1 MKRNRLFL
9 LAAMLPMLQV
19 AQAQTSYEA
28 SVLLDTDLSGTAR
41 YVGMGG
47 AMSALGADMST
58 MGTNP
63 AGTALYRSWD
73 AALSFGGNG
82 VTQRTQTN
90 LGKNRA
96 FNAYGSMDNVGV
108 VIANKNSNTDVL
120 RFVNFG
126 FNYRNVKR
134 FGGKMGMKANLGGL
148 SQTNQMVWQAWEN
161 VGYVDYT
168 YFDPNAKNN
177 FFDDGNIKRYFKD
190 FNYGWLTLL
199 GAYADLMGIYA
210 LEDEN
215 GNILFDEEGK
225 VMEDYWYRLANGCN
239 YTELVSGG
247 IDAYD
252 FNLSFNL
259 MDAVYLGATFTVYDV
274 NRVFESTYTEYFD
287 GGDYFLQSFY
297 RTVGSG
303 YDLKLGAIVRPFP
316 ESSFRIGVSAT
327 TPTVY
332 ALHDYNSAIISS
344 LFYEQDVCY
353 EMDTFSEDALG
364 GDYLTDYT
372 MIAPAKFNVSLGG
385 TIGTSIAL
393 GAEYEY
399 TDYGNISLYDEDGYD
414 NVGMN
419 EFTAQNFTGKHT
431 LRLGAEKTFG
441 TFYTRLGYNFQTGGY
456 GNEAYKALTVNSV
469 QTNTAYT
476 NIKSTQNF
484 TCGIGFRGDAFYL
497 DAALLYSTQ
506 KADFYPFDDPEL
518 QATQLTRNLVKGM
531 MTVGMRF

>member
-73 AALSFGGNG
+73 AVLSFGGNG

-148 SQTNQMVWQAWEN
+148 SQTNQMVWQTYDNLNLDSKLFDEN
-161 VGYVDYT
+161 VESSFYNESYYDVGWV
-168 YFDPNAKNN
+168 
-177 FFDDGNIKRYFKD
+177 
-190 FNYGWLTLL
+190 GWLTLL
-199 GAYADLMGIYA
+199 GTDARLIDATA
-210 LEDEN
+210 LDNKSCLPPSEYY
-215 GNILFDEEGK
+215 
-225 VMEDYWYRLANGCN
+225 DYNEVL
-239 YTELVSGG
+239 SGG

-385 TIGTSIAL
+385 TIGRSFAL

-431 LRLGAEKTFG
+431 FRLGAEKTFG
-441 TFYTRLGYNFQTGGY
+441 TFYTRLGYNYEAGGY